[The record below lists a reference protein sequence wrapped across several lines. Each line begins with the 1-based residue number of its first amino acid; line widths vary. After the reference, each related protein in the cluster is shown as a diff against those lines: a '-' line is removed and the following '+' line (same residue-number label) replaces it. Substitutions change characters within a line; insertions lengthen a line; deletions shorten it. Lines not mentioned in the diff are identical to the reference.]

1 MRSPQSILEVLWAQG
16 FTVELRSDESLLVSP
31 ASTLHD
37 SQRKLL
43 RANKPAIVAYLKE
56 CQAEAE
62 RLEGELLAAAMRA
75 CDRWGDDG
83 ARREEMQRDCLNTP
97 AELKPDLL
105 NYFTEQYGRRR

>member
-1 MRSPQSILEVLWAQG
+1 MRTPQSILEVLWAQG
-16 FTVELRSDESLLVSP
+16 FTVELRPDGKLLVSP

-37 SQRKLL
+37 SERDLL

-62 RLEGELLAAAMRA
+62 RLEEQLLAAAMRA
-75 CDRWGDDG
+75 CDRWGDDD
-83 ARREEMQRDCLNTP
+83 ARREEMRRDCLKTP

-105 NYFTEQYGRRR
+105 RYFSEQYGRRR